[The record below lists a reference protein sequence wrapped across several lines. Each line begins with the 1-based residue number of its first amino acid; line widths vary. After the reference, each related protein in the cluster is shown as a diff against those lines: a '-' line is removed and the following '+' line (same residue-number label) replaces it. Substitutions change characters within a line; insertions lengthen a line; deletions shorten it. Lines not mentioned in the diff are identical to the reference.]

1 MINYDEFKNIQVG
14 DYIQI
19 VDEWN
24 SWSNANSDGC
34 MDYLLGKTF
43 PVSTEA
49 TAESVARWGDSLLR
63 IKTRIEYRTM
73 YSHWVLNRFCIKKV
87 IKNQNIKPITDT
99 LLERTLNV

>member
-14 DYIQI
+14 GYIQI

-24 SWSNANSDGC
+24 SWSNANSGGC

-49 TAESVARWGDSLLR
+49 TAESVARWGDSLLK
-63 IKTRIEYRTM
+63 IKRGVMPSYW
-73 YSHWVLNRFCIKKV
+73 SLNRFCIEKVVKK
-87 IKNQNIKPITDT
+87 QNIKPITDT
-99 LLERTLNV
+99 LLERMLNV